1 MSIDSTTL
9 PAAYRIQAAIATM
22 VNILDRC
29 LYYAASALLAFLV
42 VTLFLQVLF
51 RYVIEAP
58 LAWTEEGARFGLVW
72 LSMLS
77 AGIAAREGQH
87 FVFRWATL
95 ILPASAR
102 FVLRRI
108 IDVLVIF
115 VLIVLLK
122 ESIFYL
128 EVVAHRT
135 ASGTGINLRVP
146 YAGIS
151 VGLAALLVLY
161 LADLADGLLS
171 IVTGQTLSEREQAES
186 RVYAM
191 LSAPTEAQPEER
203 VDR

>member
-1 MSIDSTTL
+1 MSTDSTTV
-9 PAAYRIQAAIATM
+9 PAAYRIQAAIARM
-22 VNILDRC
+22 VSILDRC
-29 LYYAASALLAFLV
+29 LYYVAAALLVFLV

-77 AGIAAREGQH
+77 AALAAREGQH

-95 ILPASAR
+95 IFPASAR
-102 FVLRRI
+102 FILRRI

-115 VLIVLLK
+115 VLIILLK

-151 VGLAALLVLY
+151 VGLTALLVLY

-171 IVTGQTLSEREQAES
+171 IVTGQTLSEREEAEG
-186 RVYAM
+186 RIYGM
-191 LSAPTEAQPEER
+191 LSSPSEDQTEER
-203 VDR
+203 LDQ

>member
-1 MSIDSTTL
+1 MSIDSTTV
-9 PAAYRIQAAIATM
+9 PAAYRMQQGVAA
-22 VNILDRC
+22 VVRILDRC
-29 LYYAASALLAFLV
+29 LYLVASCLLVFLV
-42 VTLFLQVLF
+42 VALFLQVLF

-77 AGIAAREGQH
+77 AALAAREGQH

-95 ILPASAR
+95 VLPASAR

-115 VLIVLLK
+115 VLVILLR

-135 ASGTGINLRVP
+135 ASGTGINLRIP

-151 VGLAALLVLY
+151 VGLSALLVIY
-161 LADLADGLLS
+161 IADLMDGMLS
-171 IVTGQTLSEREQAES
+171 LITGQTLSEREQAES
-186 RVYAM
+186 RIYG
-191 LSAPTEAQPEER
+191 LLQAPADDTMEGPRQR
-203 VDR
+203 